1 MDESGGVGSLSDSV
15 SHSDRQTGM
24 WPTILVHRR
33 RPPLCVCSNAIASLK
48 AGVQSEVPS
57 PLAPRST
64 MFTMG
69 PRRPGNTTGNGMGGG
84 DRASAAAIHAITTR
98 IRAAIATLG
107 DPAPRQLA
115 NDDKQKARDTTASET
130 HKNRREG
137 GGGGNE
143 VQHNTQPNQ
152 HDDF

>member
-1 MDESGGVGSLSDSV
+1 MSQPVNRSLSDSV

-115 NDDKQKARDTTASET
+115 MTINKKRET
-130 HKNRREG
+130 QQRVKLTKIVERVVVGEMRSNT
-137 GGGGNE
+137 
-143 VQHNTQPNQ
+143 TQPDQ